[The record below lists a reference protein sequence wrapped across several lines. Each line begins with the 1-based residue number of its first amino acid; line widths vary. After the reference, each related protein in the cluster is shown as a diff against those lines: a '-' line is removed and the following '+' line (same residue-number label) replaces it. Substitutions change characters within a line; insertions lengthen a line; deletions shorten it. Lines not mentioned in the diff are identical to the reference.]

1 MVRLAAKMKTKIP
14 FLLDPPSVYVVLSPE
29 VIVEEDPYNVVILRC
44 ELANGHPGHLTNVTW
59 YKDGVPINNHPF
71 VSCDMSEYE
80 LSDDSEL
87 FSDTPADTIDD
98 DTCRGESVVTL
109 SLLDRYDSGDY
120 SCHGTNE
127 AGDGDIS
134 NFASLNVQCKLYNP
148 A

>member
-1 MVRLAAKMKTKIP
+1 M
-14 FLLDPPSVYVVLSPE
+14 YVVLSPE
-29 VIVEEDPYNVVILRC
+29 VIVEDDPYSVVMLRC
-44 ELANGHPGHLTNVTW
+44 ELANGHPGHLTNVSW
-59 YKDGVPINNHPF
+59 YRDGVPINSHPF

-87 FSDTPADTIDD
+87 FPDITDD
-98 DTCRGESVVTL
+98 NIKDDNDSCRGEAVVTL
-109 SLLDRYDSGDY
+109 SLLDRYDTGDY

-134 NFASLNVQCKLYNP
+134 NFASLNVQCKLYNR

>member
-1 MVRLAAKMKTKIP
+1 
-14 FLLDPPSVYVVLSPE
+14 
-29 VIVEEDPYNVVILRC
+29 
-44 ELANGHPGHLTNVTW
+44 
-59 YKDGVPINNHPF
+59 
-71 VSCDMSEYE
+71 MSEYE

-134 NFASLNVQCKLYNP
+134 NFATLNVQCKLYNRF
-148 A
+148 